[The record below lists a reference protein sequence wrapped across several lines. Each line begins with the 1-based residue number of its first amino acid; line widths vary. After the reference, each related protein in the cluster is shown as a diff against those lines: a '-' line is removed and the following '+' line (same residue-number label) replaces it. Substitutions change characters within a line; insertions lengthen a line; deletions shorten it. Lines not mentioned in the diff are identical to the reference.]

1 MAEELTSKQ
10 LGLMKKINKEL
21 DVTNKLLIQE
31 RKLIGLVN
39 LSLNDNLAGFEG
51 FITQVNTELDKLGIK
66 SSKQLR
72 TASEGPNQLR
82 KNLKKPI

>member
-51 FITQVNTELDKLGIK
+51 FITQV
-66 SSKQLR
+66 
-72 TASEGPNQLR
+72 
-82 KNLKKPI
+82 